1 MNLKKITA
9 VYKKELKDTL
19 RDKRT
24 ILMMVLV
31 PIVMYPVLFI
41 LMNQIQSAGLAKL
54 ELEKSRIAIKSAA
67 PVYLDSLLK
76 NDDKL
81 FMVCSE
87 DPMADLKNGSIQG
100 IVDIKTMTIEKSS
113 AIPDSI
119 LIYYDGAVERSQMAN
134 SRTTKLVEQYKRQSQ
149 KDNVSQA
156 GLDTAILEPFGWRSG
171 NIAPPSRMGG
181 RILGF
186 LIPLF
191 LVITI
196 LMGAMYPAIDL
207 TAGEKERGTLET
219 ILTAPVAKMDLFMGK
234 YLTVSTIAIIT
245 GILNLVSM
253 MMTFGLG
260 FIQLGVISGK
270 MDFSLSPLTLVLI
283 LFMIIPLAL
292 FIGAVLL
299 SVSLFA
305 RSFKDAQNIITP
317 VYLALMMPTFIA
329 LSPGI
334 QLNGFLA
341 LVPVANI
348 TLLFK
353 DLLLNTFSAENIF
366 LVFLSNCVF
375 ALLGIM
381 TVSRLFGSEQ
391 VLMAEGKGLQFS
403 FKRSRIR
410 PVDVLPPST
419 AVIICTVI
427 MILLFYVAGV
437 LQLRMNHWGIA
448 ITEWGLIFLPVL
460 LALWYFK
467 ANYRMSLHLRGFN
480 FGAGLGAILLYIG
493 SMGLANWV
501 DLMQAKVFPESVK
514 ALEPLQKMLDVNALG
529 ISPWLGV
536 FLFGLGPGICE
547 ELLFR
552 GMLLSS
558 FRKKMAPAAA
568 IVAVALLF
576 GIFHMSIFRFVP
588 TFLLGIYFTYVVYR
602 TGSIYLSILAHTLN
616 NSLAVL
622 LIYSPTLASKFMWLT
637 GEKPFPPQAI
647 AVMTGLVIL
656 GVFCIHHSTKLTDR
670 K

>member
-24 ILMMVLV
+24 ILMMILV
-31 PIVMYPVLFI
+31 PIVMYPVLFVLI
-41 LMNQIQSAGLAKL
+41 SQIQSTGVAKL
-54 ELEKSRIAIKSAA
+54 KLEKSRIALGSTVPAR
-67 PVYLDSLLK
+67 LDSLMK
-76 NDDKL
+76 NDDNL
-81 FMVCSE
+81 CIVSSE
-87 DPMADLKNGSIQG
+87 DPMADLTKGGIQG
-100 IVDIKTMTIEKSS
+100 FVEVTTTAGGRSLFIR
-113 AIPDSI
+113 DSI

-134 SRTTKLVEQYKRQSQ
+134 TRLSQLVEQYKKQTQ
-149 KDNVSQA
+149 KDNVSRA

-171 NIAPPSRMGG
+171 NIASPSRMGG
-181 RILGF
+181 SILGF
-186 LIPLF
+186 LIPML
-191 LVITI
+191 LVVTI
-196 LMGAMYPAIDL
+196 MLGAMYPAIDL

-219 ILTAPVAKMDLFMGK
+219 ILTVPIAKMDLFMGK
-234 YLTVSTIAIIT
+234 YLTVSTIAVIT

-253 MMTFGLG
+253 MMTFSMGL
-260 FIQLGVISGK
+260 IQSGAISGK
-270 MDFSLSPLTLVLI
+270 MDFSLSPLTLGLI
-283 LFMIIPLAL
+283 LLMIIPLAL
-292 FIGAVLL
+292 FISAVLL

-305 RSFKDAQNIITP
+305 RSFKDAQSIITP
-317 VYLALMMPTFIA
+317 VYLALIMPILIA

-334 QLNGFLA
+334 RLNGFLA
-341 LVPVANI
+341 LVPITNI

-353 DLLLNTFSAENIF
+353 DLLLNTFSAEMIF
-366 LVFLSNCVF
+366 LVFLSNGVF

-419 AVIICTVI
+419 ALIIYSGI
-427 MILLFYVAGV
+427 MMLIFYVASV
-437 LQLRMNHWGIA
+437 IQLRMNHWSMA
-448 ITEWGLIFLPVL
+448 ITEWGPILMPVL
-460 LALWYFK
+460 LSLWYFK
-467 ANYRMSLHLRGFN
+467 ANYKMSLHLRGFN
-480 FGAGLGAILLYIG
+480 FGAGLGTMLLCIG
-493 SMGLANWV
+493 SMGLTMWV
-501 DLMQAKVFPESVK
+501 GLMQAKLFPESVK
-514 ALEPLQKMLDVNALG
+514 ALEPLQKMLDVNFLG

-558 FRKKMAPAAA
+558 FRKKMAPVAA

-588 TFLLGIYFTYVVYR
+588 AFLVGIYLTYVVYR

-616 NSLAVL
+616 NSFAVL
-622 LIYSPTLASKFMWLT
+622 LIYSPTLAGKFIWLT
-637 GEKPFPPQAI
+637 GEKPFPPQAL
-647 AVMTGLVIL
+647 AVMIGLVLL
-656 GVFCIHHSTKLTDR
+656 GIFCIHYSTRLTDS